1 MQTHLQCFH
10 KEELSVTCD
19 AQCFG
24 SDQRCAGGS
33 LRTVA
38 VVAVLIYGGFV
49 PLMYFFLLLESRRA
63 IQSQRPTALSRALT
77 FLYAEYRTGL
87 FFCKSTLRA
96 SPCRPPPHAPGC
108 ARYLGHR
115 TTIPRH
121 ARIGTWPVVHVS

>member
-1 MQTHLQCFH
+1 M
-10 KEELSVTCD
+10 
-19 AQCFG
+19 
-24 SDQRCAGGS
+24 
-33 LRTVA
+33 A